1 MPLLLTTKLR
11 RKLLTYSFTH
21 PDENYYVRE
30 LAGLIDE
37 DAGNLSRELRKL
49 EEEGLYRSFSRGRV
63 KFYSLNKTYQLFSEL
78 KKIVFK
84 TEGVEGSLKDLV
96 TRYKGISCAFIY
108 GSYAKNKEKKTSD
121 IDLVLVG
128 KLPQAEFTQQIRN
141 LESKLN
147 REINFTVYKKEE
159 FNKESQKEGGF
170 LHLITNGKIILLK
183 GTLDIGKADFLA
195 KGLIKR
201 QKPDLRT
208 AEK

>member
-1 MPLLLTTKLR
+1 MSLLLTTKLR

-30 LAGLIDE
+30 FAGLIDE

-63 KFYSLNKTYQLFSEL
+63 KFYSLNKTYPLFSEL

-96 TRYKGISCAFIY
+96 AQYKGISCAFIY

-121 IDLVLVG
+121 IDLLLVG
-128 KLPQAEFTQQIRN
+128 KLSQAEFTQQIRD

-147 REINFTVYKKEE
+147 REINFTVYNKEE
-159 FNKESQKEGGF
+159 FNKESQKKGGF
-170 LHLITNGKIILLK
+170 LHLIMNGKIILLK
-183 GTLDIGKADFLA
+183 GALDIGKAD
-195 KGLIKR
+195 
-201 QKPDLRT
+201 
-208 AEK
+208 